1 MAGSFGSLE
10 GRVEFLT
17 AELLLIK
24 KQVEGLHV
32 RLEGLAA
39 GAGQHKVS
47 NKDGKGTS
55 SVQLKAGEA
64 GSWAKMGQDLLPR
77 LAALSFMLVF
87 ALLLRTLTD
96 NGVLEHGIGT
106 YIGLIYAAGLVLSG
120 IYLYGRNS
128 SVAPVFPVCGILLFL
143 AVLVEGHGKFAAL
156 SNTAACLLLIISSI
170 TVGWAA
176 IHYRARTTLFV
187 TLWGTA
193 VSGFAIDF
201 PNPNFPFLSLL
212 IFTNVLLGHLA
223 ARRGCSNALRWHALF
238 MALLFWAMLS
248 FKLNFDLLNKAV
260 DLPLTGLYLF
270 PVLLFMFWAFYTY
283 TTLWANRVGRMERD
297 IFHNLLP
304 VIVAGG
310 AYFALY
316 AVLIPWL
323 GGGAVVLGWAAVAV
337 SAAYMLLAAW
347 MVKHYEGGK
356 RGKEFVV
363 AAIVLLV
370 QGLATA
376 VPGPLALPLMF
387 AAAAVLLVR
396 SVSWQSSGTRAIAYV
411 FMTVVIFWGAK
422 NGNFSV
428 IATPYLTGMAGSL
441 FLALLS
447 LWCYRWCRHHKPAA
461 NPGFLYFLDKHDYSA
476 IILLWIGLFQFY
488 VFFRFGVYAVLSQS
502 MSDYESAFYCA
513 KSVILN
519 IGIITLMIIALKLRN
534 KEILITAIVLVA
546 MAAVK
551 VFILDLFRTNG
562 LPLIISML
570 TFGMVAAVSSFSLR
584 RWGNNISG
592 MIVKT
597 GSIAETGDYREGRH
611 L

>member
-17 AELLLIK
+17 DELLLVK
-24 KQVEGLHV
+24 KQLERLHL
-32 RLEGLAA
+32 RLDGLAA
-39 GAGQHKVS
+39 GVGQHKVA
-47 NKDGKGTS
+47 DKGEEVTS
-55 SVQLKAGEA
+55 STQVKVLETD
-64 GSWAKMGQDLLPR
+64 SWAKRGQDLLPR

-87 ALLLRTLTD
+87 ALLLRTMTD
-96 NGVLEHGIGT
+96 NGVLEHVIGT
-106 YIGLIYAAGLVLSG
+106 YIGLVYAAGLVLAG
-120 IYLYGRNS
+120 MYLYGRGS

-156 SNTAACLLLIISSI
+156 SNTASCLLLIILSL

-176 IHYRARTTLFV
+176 IHYRAKTALFV
-187 TLWGTA
+187 MLWGTA

-201 PNPNFPFLSLL
+201 PNPDFQLLGLL
-212 IFTNVLLGHLA
+212 ILTHALLAHLA

-238 MALLFWAMLS
+238 ISLLFWGMLS
-248 FKLNFDLLNKAV
+248 FKLNFNLLHKTA
-260 DLPLTGLYLF
+260 DLPLTALYIF
-270 PVLLFMFWAFYTY
+270 PVLLAMFWAFYTY
-283 TTLWANRVGRMERD
+283 TTLWANRAERMEQD

-304 VIVAGG
+304 IIVAGG

-323 GGGAVVLGWAAVAV
+323 GGGVNIVLGWAAVAV

-376 VPGPLALPLMF
+376 VPGPLAVPLMF

-396 SVSWQSSGTRAIAYV
+396 SASWQSSGTRAIAYV
-411 FMTVVIFWGAK
+411 FMAVVILWGAQK
-422 NGNFSV
+422 GNFSV
-428 IATPYLTGMAGSL
+428 IATPYLIGMAGSI

-447 LWCYRWCRHHKPAA
+447 LWCYRWCRHHKPKA
-461 NPGFLYFLDKHDYSA
+461 NPGLLYFLDRHDYSA

-488 VFFRFGVYAVLSQS
+488 VFFRFGVYAVLTQS
-502 MSDYESAFYCA
+502 MSDYESAFYCTR
-513 KSVILN
+513 SVILN
-519 IGIITLMIIALKLRN
+519 IGIMTLMIIALKLRS
-534 KEILITAIVLVA
+534 KEILVTAIVLVA

-551 VFILDLFRTNG
+551 VFIFDLFRTNG
-562 LPLIISML
+562 LPLIISLL

-584 RWGNNISG
+584 KWGITSQ
-592 MIVKT
+592 
-597 GSIAETGDYREGRH
+597 A
-611 L
+611 